1 MRMLLILS
9 IFVMFQSALAADQL
23 LATITRKSDG
33 VNSTLAIQK
42 DDKSD
47 AISFTFKIFN
57 EDGKLDDTV
66 IVRPKDLPQ
75 GKVVLEK
82 MGIDVIKIKSNNFAE
97 HNGGNITINYL
108 KKWKLIGSNKYGNFE
123 VDLQR
128 EGDDWVLEK
137 DGERFTILKAIDH
150 SKGIHRFEV
159 VK

>member
-1 MRMLLILS
+1 MRTLLTLS
-9 IFVMFQSALAADQL
+9 LLVMFHSALAADQL

-47 AISFTFKIFN
+47 AISFTFKIFD
-57 EDGKLDDTV
+57 EEGKLDDTV
-66 IVRPKDLPQ
+66 VVRPKDLPK
-75 GKVVLEK
+75 GKVVLK
-82 MGIDVIKIKSNNFAE
+82 KKGINVIKIKSNNFAE

-108 KKWKLIGSNKYGNFE
+108 KRWELIGSNKYGNFE

-137 DGERFTILKAIDH
+137 DGERFTVLKVIDH
-150 SKGIHRFEV
+150 SRGIHRFEV